1 MAYSFFGSCIILF
14 IINMI
19 PGLSL
24 RVPEEDEVLG
34 IDDAEIGEFAV
45 RPPWNL
51 STLPTDF
58 CIV

>member
-45 RPPWNL
+45 RTPRNL
-51 STLPTDF
+51 SPRSTNF